1 MKYKKALEATSAAS
15 TTNLDEFRDK
25 HTPTFTKFVSHWS
38 PDTVKSEVMSV
49 YAQDAYF
56 NDTLKELTGR
66 DQIAE
71 YMERSLGATTGVA
84 VEVNDIAYGN
94 SDFYYRWTMKI
105 YFKSLNNRNP
115 GVSEGMSQIRYTEDG
130 LIALHRD
137 FWDAASGI
145 FEYLPVF
152 RSAMPWVKGKF

>member
-1 MKYKKALEATSAAS
+1 MNYEKALEATSSAAVS
-15 TTNLDEFRDK
+15 SSAELRDK
-25 HTPTFTKFVSHWS
+25 FTSKFTNFVGQLS
-38 PDTVKSEVMSV
+38 PETVKNQVLSV

-56 NDTLKELTGR
+56 DDTLKVLTGR

-71 YMERSLGATTGVA
+71 YMERSLGATTGVT
-84 VEVNDIAYGN
+84 VEIKDVAYGE

-105 YFKSLNNRNP
+105 FFKSLNKRNP
-115 GVSEGMSQIRYTEDG
+115 GVSDGMSQIRYTKNG

-145 FEYLPVF
+145 FGYLPVF
-152 RSAMPWVKGKF
+152 RSAIPWVKGKL